1 MTAMPATP
9 TSAKPLPAAPSMQ
22 MLPGE
27 LLVFFLVRLDEAAS
41 AVVVPPPRLL
51 EGLRA
56 ALDLLGFHGLQR
68 DEEDRLD
75 ELLPWAG
82 GV

>member
-1 MTAMPATP
+1 MARMSEVPRGPSLP
-9 TSAKPLPAAPSMQ
+9 TLH

-27 LLVFFLVRLDEAAS
+27 LLVVFLVRLDEAAS
-41 AVVVPPPRLL
+41 AVVVPPARLL

-56 ALDLLGFHGLQR
+56 ALDALGFHGLHR
-68 DEEDRLD
+68 EEDRLD

-82 GV
+82 SV

>member
-1 MTAMPATP
+1 MPPHSTGMP
-9 TSAKPLPAAPSMQ
+9 VPSLHL
-22 MLPGE
+22 LPGE
-27 LLVFFLVRLDEAAS
+27 LLVVLLVRLDQAVAA
-41 AVVVPPPRLL
+41 VTVPPPRLL

-56 ALDLLGFHGLQR
+56 AVDLLGFHGLER
-68 DEEDRLD
+68 DEDRLD